1 MVGEDGEEVDITAVE
16 VGEVEDMVE
25 VGEVEEDMVED
36 GEEVDVVEAD
46 KQLIKQKNQK
56 QKLR

>member
-1 MVGEDGEEVDITAVE
+1 MVGEDGEEVDITAV
-16 VGEVEDMVE
+16 EVEDMVE